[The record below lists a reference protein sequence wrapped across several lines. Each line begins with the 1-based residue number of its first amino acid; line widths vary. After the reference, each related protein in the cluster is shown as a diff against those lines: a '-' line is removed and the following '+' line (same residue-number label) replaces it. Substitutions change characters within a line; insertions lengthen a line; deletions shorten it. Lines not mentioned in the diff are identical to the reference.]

1 MKSFTERVYDVVRK
15 IPKGKTMTYG
25 AVAMAMGDPG
35 AARAVG
41 NALNKNR
48 NKDVPCHRVIR
59 SDGSIGGFAWGSAAK
74 KEILK
79 REGAIKRENGKM
91 WHMLKIGSKAPE
103 FTLPDQDG
111 KMHSLKDQKGKW
123 TLIYFYPKD
132 DTPGCTVEAC
142 TIRDNYASFKKM
154 GITVWGISVDPVK
167 KHAKFVEKYSL
178 PFTLLSDEEKKV
190 VNAYKVWGKK
200 KFMGREYMGTNRVS
214 FLIDQNLKISK
225 IYETVKPAEHAKE
238 VLGDAKAMK

>member
-1 MKSFTERVYDVVRK
+1 MLHS
-15 IPKGKTMTYG
+15 
-25 AVAMAMGDPG
+25 
-35 AARAVG
+35 
-41 NALNKNR
+41 
-48 NKDVPCHRVIR
+48 
-59 SDGSIGGFAWGSAAK
+59 S
-74 KEILK
+74 
-79 REGAIKRENGKM
+79 
-91 WHMLKIGSKAPE
+91 HMLKTGTKAPA
-103 FTLPDQDG
+103 FTLPDQEG

-142 TIRDNYASFKKM
+142 TIRDNYSSFKKM

-178 PFTLLSDEEKKV
+178 PFTLLADEEKEV

-214 FLIDQNLKISK
+214 FLIDPDLKIAK
-225 IYETVKPAEHAKE
+225 VYEEVKPANHATEVLADAKE
-238 VLGDAKAMK
+238 LK